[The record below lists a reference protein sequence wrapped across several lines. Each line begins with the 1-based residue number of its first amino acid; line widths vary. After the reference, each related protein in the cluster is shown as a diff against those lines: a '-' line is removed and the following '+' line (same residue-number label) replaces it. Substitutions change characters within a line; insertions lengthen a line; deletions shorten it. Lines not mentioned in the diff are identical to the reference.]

1 MDENATPEKPVRKRK
16 PATEAPEEQRPFEE
30 VLKELEQVA
39 AQMERGDLPL
49 DDAIAAF
56 EKGIRLSA
64 YCRKKLD
71 EAEGK
76 IQRLTREAGLEE
88 FPDAEGGD

>member
-1 MDENATPEKPVRKRK
+1 MEDNAIPEKSVRKRK
-16 PATEAPEEQRPFEE
+16 QAGETAEEQRPFEE

-49 DDAIAAF
+49 DDAIASF

-76 IQRLTREAGLEE
+76 IQKLTREAGLEE
-88 FPDAEGGD
+88 FPDAEGGE